1 MPCQKLFTLKQ
12 FHFADVGVLPITITR
27 KSIILSTLAFNVH
40 FFYKGI
46 VLEYLADFI
55 LFFAKAVVLIGGIA
69 ILISMAIGASSKG
82 KSGSKGHLEVTPL
95 NEHYDELKEGLQC
108 ALLDDQQLKQLE
120 KDKKQQAKLDKKA
133 KKKAQ
138 KTQAVEETVKPRI
151 FVLDFDGDMKASAVA
166 TLREEITAILAIAN
180 IEQDEVVL
188 RLESGG
194 GMVHSYGLASSQLQR
209 IRSKGLKLTITVD
222 KVAASGGY
230 MMACVADQIVAAPF
244 AIIGSIGV
252 MAQLPNFN
260 RLLKKHDIDFEL
272 HTAGEYKR
280 TLTMLGENTDKGRE
294 KFVQDIEETHQL
306 FKNFVKQARPTL
318 DIEQVATGEIWYGQQ
333 ALDLQ
338 LVDAVSTSDEYIYN
352 QIDRAEL
359 VQVSYVVK
367 KSLANKL
374 GLVAES
380 SVDNLLVRWWSRLQN
395 KQFLS

>member
-55 LFFAKAVVLIGGIA
+55 LFFAKAVVLIGGIG

-120 KDKKQQAKLDKKA
+120 KEKKQQAKLDKKA

-138 KTQAVEETVKPRI
+138 KTQAVEETIKPRI
-151 FVLDFDGDMKASAVA
+151 FVLDFDGDMKASAAA

-352 QIDRAEL
+352 QIDRAEV

-395 KQFLS
+395 KQFFS

>member
-55 LFFAKAVVLIGGIA
+55 LFFAKAVVLIGGIG

-120 KDKKQQAKLDKKA
+120 KEKKQQAKLDKKA

-138 KTQAVEETVKPRI
+138 KIQAVEETVKPRI

-352 QIDRAEL
+352 QIDRAEV

-380 SVDNLLVRWWSRLQN
+380 SVDNLLVRWWRRLQN
-395 KQFLS
+395 NQFLS

>member
-55 LFFAKAVVLIGGIA
+55 LFFAKAVVLIGGIG

-120 KDKKQQAKLDKKA
+120 KEKKQQAKLDKKA

-138 KTQAVEETVKPRI
+138 KIQAVEETIKPRI

-352 QIDRAEL
+352 QIDRAEV

-380 SVDNLLVRWWSRLQN
+380 SVDNLLVRWWRRLQN
-395 KQFLS
+395 NQFLS

>member
-12 FHFADVGVLPITITR
+12 SHFADVGVLPITITR

-120 KDKKQQAKLDKKA
+120 KEKKQQAKLDKKA

-352 QIDRAEL
+352 QIDRAEV

-380 SVDNLLVRWWSRLQN
+380 SVDNLLVRWWRRLQN
-395 KQFLS
+395 NQFLS

>member
-69 ILISMAIGASSKG
+69 ILISMAIGANSKG